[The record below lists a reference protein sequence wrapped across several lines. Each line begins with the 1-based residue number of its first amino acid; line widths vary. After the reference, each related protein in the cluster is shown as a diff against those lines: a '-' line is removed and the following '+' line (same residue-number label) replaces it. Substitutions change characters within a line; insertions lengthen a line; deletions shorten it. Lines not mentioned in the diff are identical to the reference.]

1 MKLMADTTDIGG
13 SFSQIGGSSGVVPP
27 SSVTPTTTL
36 KNTGF
41 SSQDSLSASELSASL
56 ALMWTMNAQTPVL
69 SPPSESHNI
78 SATSGVSASGILS
91 MAGKFHE
98 IVMNVLDSWNDSI
111 KKQAEEAR
119 QSEKSPSRLAKL
131 DTERRNRLGLIQT
144 VKNYADQLKV
154 DHNQAMLGSL
164 TSALVIT
171 GAFIGI
177 AATNTVNVASTLLV
191 AVTPQINFAVDYS
204 KQAVSGIGDD
214 FRAQLGLLGAW
225 AMGTMMHYST
235 VDILADKINGKP
247 VDERVLAD
255 KYATKVLQLINSNQ
269 LNQFISGMLANKTD
283 DKGQPLTDER
293 REQLSAILKLVLLSS
308 ALAAVYKSK
317 TGKIT
322 AQEFLDLVNGKMRPE
337 DGVEKQLVSALADQM
352 KLMLPDE
359 KAKILNALS
368 DYMDSDPK
376 LKSFL
381 DVGKT
386 FDDINETLTLSP
398 GITKT

>member
-1 MKLMADTTDIGG
+1 MADTSDIGG
-13 SFSQIGGSSGVVPP
+13 SFSQIGGSSGIIPQGPV
-27 SSVTPTTTL
+27 TTTTGP
-36 KNTGF
+36 KITGF
-41 SSQDSLSASELSASL
+41 SSQDSLSASELAASL
-56 ALMWTMNAQTPVL
+56 TLMWTMNAQTPVL
-69 SPPSESHNI
+69 SPPSEVNKIQS
-78 SATSGVSASGILS
+78 TDGYSGILS
-91 MAGKFHE
+91 LTGKFHE
-98 IVMNVLDSWNDSI
+98 IAMNVLDSWNDSI
-111 KKQAEEAR
+111 KKQAEEAK
-119 QSEKSPSRLAKL
+119 QAEKSPSHLAKL
-131 DTERRNRLGLIQT
+131 DNERRNRLGLIQT
-144 VKNYADQLKV
+144 VKTYADQLKL

-171 GAFIGI
+171 GAFVGV
-177 AATNTVNVASTLLV
+177 AASSVVNVASTLLV

-225 AMGTMMHYST
+225 AMGTLIHYST
-235 VDILADKINGKP
+235 VETLADKIDGKS
-247 VDERVLAD
+247 VDEKVLAD

-269 LNQFISGMLANKTD
+269 LNQFISGMLANRTD
-283 DKGQPLTDER
+283 DKGQPISEER

-322 AQEFLDLVNGKMRPE
+322 DQEFLDLATGKMKPE
-337 DGVEKQLVSALADQM
+337 DGVEQQLVSAIKEQLEA
-352 KLMLPDE
+352 MLPDE
-359 KAKILNALS
+359 KSKVLDALAT
-368 DYMDSDPK
+368 YMDSDPK

-386 FDDINETLTLSP
+386 FDSVNETLTVSP